1 MKRSFTTIALT
12 AVLLL
17 TVGVSSSF
25 ARNTNNDNDNI
36 SVSFRKDF
44 SQAEL
49 LSTSTVSDYTK
60 VTFKMNGAVLTAFY
74 SNKGEL
80 IAITHNITVSQ
91 LPLTLMMQV
100 KKTYGNYWISDL
112 FELNTNGE
120 TNYYITLENA
130 DKKITLRSSE
140 NTWEQFS
147 KATKE

>member
-25 ARNTNNDNDNI
+25 ARNTNNDNDNN